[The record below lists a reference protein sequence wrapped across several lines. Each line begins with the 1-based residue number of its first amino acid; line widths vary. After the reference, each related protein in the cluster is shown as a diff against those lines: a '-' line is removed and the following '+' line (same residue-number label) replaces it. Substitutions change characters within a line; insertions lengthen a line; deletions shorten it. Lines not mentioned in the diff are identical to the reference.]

1 MADGQTIDIESAR
14 RLRTLVLQTMV
25 WRPEQTGAK
34 SENDAV
40 ASSIAALREDVR
52 RALART
58 DRSDEIILRLEDEN
72 RRLKARE
79 AERRQE
85 PLINGVMA
93 LFDDLRAVTEH
104 ARSSS
109 DDVDAIPE
117 WVQSMAVFQRQAL
130 EVLRRSNVDAVE
142 PGIAAPFDAERHE
155 VWATVATDTP
165 ERDMHVAE
173 IIRLGFEFG
182 GRLLRPAA
190 VKVYRYQPPLDQGA
204 RP

>member
-1 MADGQTIDIESAR
+1 MADRQLIDLAAVR
-14 RLRTLVLQTMV
+14 RLPTVVLQRMV
-25 WRPEQTGAK
+25 RWAEQTGPK
-34 SENDAV
+34 SGTDEA
-40 ASSIAALREDVR
+40 ASSIDALREDVR
-52 RALART
+52 EALVRA
-58 DRSDEIILRLEDEN
+58 DRSGEIIGRLEDEN

-85 PLINGVMA
+85 PLINAVIA

-104 ARSSS
+104 AQSSS

-130 EVLRRSNVDAVE
+130 EMLRRSNVEAVE
-142 PGIAAPFDAERHE
+142 PGIAGLLDAERQE

-173 IIRLGFEFG
+173 VIRLGFEFA

-190 VKVYRYQPPLDQGA
+190 VKVFCYQPTLDQGA
-204 RP
+204 PL